1 MPKRLNARE
10 IEVFLKKGGFEL
22 ISQEGSHRKWMNRS
36 TGRMVIVPIHKRK
49 ELPIGTMMSII
60 KGSGL
65 GKEFFGL

>member
-10 IEVFLKKGGFEL
+10 IEAFLKKGGFVL
-22 ISQEGSHRKWMNRS
+22 VSQEGSHRKWMNRS
-36 TGRMVIVPIHKRK
+36 TGRMVIVPMHQGK

-65 GKEFFGL
+65 SKDFFGL